1 MQGEARVD
9 EGEFGF
15 SPIERNAP
23 DSLLSILSILSIL
36 DSLDSLV
43 PTHQASGE
51 RTHARTH
58 ALTHPELFRLVR
70 HAPSA
75 SRITSPRPT
84 KLSTQ
89 RGPHRGPHDQG
100 HIALI
105 ETKTKTKSEGPAST
119 NEPHPFFSP
128 GAAFHLEHR
137 HTRNIY
143 DNTKTTVGTNEQG
156 MMNEP
161 TDAIQSQKKKKAR
174 PSKNK
179 HFFVFLKKRG
189 WEASSFQ
196 FTHRVRFGCSMPEH
210 SPRPLR
216 PLYVRPPPPSS
227 RETPYWCWC
236 ACA

>member
-23 DSLLSILSILSIL
+23 DSLLSILSIL

-51 RTHARTH
+51 RTH

-119 NEPHPFFSP
+119 NEPHPFFP
-128 GAAFHLEHR
+128 L
-137 HTRNIY
+137 
-143 DNTKTTVGTNEQG
+143 
-156 MMNEP
+156 
-161 TDAIQSQKKKKAR
+161 AR
-174 PSKNK
+174 PSIWNTAIL
-179 HFFVFLKKRG
+179 VT
-189 WEASSFQ
+189 S
-196 FTHRVRFGCSMPEH
+196 TTT
-210 SPRPLR
+210 PRL
-216 PLYVRPPPPSS
+216 LWGQTSKG
-227 RETPYWCWC
+227 
-236 ACA
+236 